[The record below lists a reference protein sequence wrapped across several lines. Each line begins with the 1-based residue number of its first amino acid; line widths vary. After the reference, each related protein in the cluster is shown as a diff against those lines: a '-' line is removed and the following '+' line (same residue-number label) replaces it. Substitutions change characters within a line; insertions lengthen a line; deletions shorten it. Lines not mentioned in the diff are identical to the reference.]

1 MRAVFWLCGIA
12 VALVGGAI
20 AMRDWVGLRLAPV
33 RIPHPDIE
41 YLYAPDQQSVRGDTP
56 VRVNAYGMRSDPFP
70 ALRSVPDELRVM
82 VFGDSILA
90 APGLTGQDQLATTLL
105 QRQLTGLL
113 DRPVVVGNVSAGS
126 WGPGNWLAYARTY
139 GFFDADVILLVA
151 SGHDHADNPEF
162 LPMHPRPRAVPDF
175 IVPLAEFASQQRL
188 RLLESLARRSAP
200 AAAVGV
206 PAGLPAPEPDPE
218 AVRRALD
225 DLRAFLDLARR
236 HTAQVRVLLHPE
248 LPELHGKTHSG
259 RSQIAALAQGLSI
272 PVNLPDARYREA
284 SGEGASLY
292 LDVIHP
298 SDEGQALL
306 AQLLQEEVLQ
316 SLAQSP

>member
-1 MRAVFWLCGIA
+1 MRWVAWTLAALAVL
-12 VALVGGAI
+12 VAGAI

-33 RIPHPDIE
+33 RIPHPEIE
-41 YLYAPDQQSVRGDTP
+41 YLYAPNQVSVRGGAP

-70 ALRSVPDELRVM
+70 AQRAVPEELRVM

-90 APGLTGQDQLATTLL
+90 APGLTGQDQLSTTLL
-105 QRQLTGLL
+105 QRQLTELL
-113 DRPVVVGNVSAGS
+113 ERPVVVGNVSTGS

-151 SGHDHADNPEF
+151 SGHDHADNPDF
-162 LPMHPRPRAVPDF
+162 LPMHPQPRAVPDF

-200 AAAVGV
+200 AAPAGV
-206 PAGLPAPEPDPE
+206 PAGISAPDPE
-218 AVRRALD
+218 SVRRALD
-225 DLRAFLDLARR
+225 DLRAFLELARR
-236 HTAQVRVLLHPE
+236 QTARVRVILHPE
-248 LPELHGKTHSG
+248 LPELHGSIHPG
-259 RSQIAALAQGLSI
+259 RSQIAALAQALSI
-272 PVNLPDARYREA
+272 PVRLPDARYREA

-298 SDEGQALL
+298 SDAGQALI

-316 SLAQSP
+316 SIAQSP